1 MNAEMKL
8 FFDSL
13 LPKTRMK
20 KTQNYFKWLGLFLS
34 TLLLIAFS
42 ARSVTAATPKHYD
55 ELEFPPLSEVQLPD
69 YDRYQLDNGIVVYL
83 VQDRELPLVGGT
95 ALFKTGSRLEPTDKI
110 GLAGLTGAVMRSG
123 GTQKHP
129 PNELNETL
137 ESLAA
142 SVETGIGETSG
153 SAGFNTLS
161 EDLEQV
167 FSLFAEVIQ
176 EPAFDTAQFE
186 LAKKQIEG
194 GIARRNDDPDNIA
207 SREFSKLI
215 YGDKSPYARTI
226 EYEYLDNISRQD
238 LIDFYHRSF
247 RPEQMLLG
255 IIGDFDR
262 DRMKALIAEKF
273 GRWQPKATDPL
284 PPIPNISDR
293 QKSGTFF
300 IEQPQLTQSYIQI
313 GHLGGVLK
321 NPDYPALS
329 VLNGVLNGF
338 GGRLFNE
345 VRSRQGLA
353 YSVYGFWSPQYD
365 YPGMFIAGGQTRSDA
380 TVPFIQAI
388 FKEIEV
394 LRTSPISQEE
404 LDYAK
409 ESILNSFVF
418 NFQEP
423 GQTIQRLMRYEFYG
437 YPPDYIFQYQRGIKA
452 TTIEDVQRVAQ
463 KYLYP
468 DRLTTLVVGNSAD
481 IQPPL
486 SNLDDNVKIVD
497 ITIPSSQKS

>member
-1 MNAEMKL
+1 
-8 FFDSL
+8 
-13 LPKTRMK
+13 MK
-20 KTQNYFKWLGLFLS
+20 KTFKWLGLFAA
-34 TLLLIAFS
+34 TLLLVAFS
-42 ARSVTAATPKHYD
+42 TRSVTAATPRHYT
-55 ELEFPPLSEVQLPD
+55 ELEFPPLPEVQLPD

-95 ALFKTGSRLEPTDKI
+95 ALFKTGSRLEPADKV
-110 GLAGLTGAVMRSG
+110 GLAGLTGSVMRSG
-123 GTQKHP
+123 GTLKHSSD
-129 PNELNETL
+129 ELNEIL
-137 ESLAA
+137 ESRAA
-142 SVETGIGETSG
+142 SVETGIGDTSG
-153 SAGFNTLS
+153 SAGFSALS

-186 LAKKQIEG
+186 LAKKQIQG
-194 GIARRNDDPDNIA
+194 GIARRNDDPDNIT

-215 YGDKSPYARTI
+215 YGEKSPYARTV
-226 EYEYLDNISRQD
+226 EYEHLDNISRQD
-238 LIDFYHRSF
+238 TIDFYRRSF

-255 IIGDFDR
+255 IVGDFDR

-273 GRWQPKATDPL
+273 GNWQPPAADPL
-284 PPIPNISDR
+284 PPMPEVSPQQQGDL
-293 QKSGTFF
+293 FF

-313 GHLGGVLK
+313 GHLGGILK
-321 NPDYPALS
+321 NPDFPALS

-388 FKEIEV
+388 FKEIEA
-394 LRTSPISQEE
+394 LRNTPISAAE
-404 LDYAK
+404 LAYAK

-423 GQTIQRLMRYEFYG
+423 SQTIRRLMRYEFYG

-452 TTIEDVQRVAQ
+452 TTIEDVRRVAR
-463 KYLYP
+463 KYLHP

-481 IQPPL
+481 INPSL
-486 SNLDDNVKIVD
+486 SNLNDNIKVVD
-497 ITIPSSQKS
+497 ITIPTAQRS

>member
-1 MNAEMKL
+1 
-8 FFDSL
+8 
-13 LPKTRMK
+13 MK
-20 KTQNYFKWLGLFLS
+20 KTLKWLGLFLA
-34 TLLLIAFS
+34 TLALIAFS
-42 ARSVTAATPKHYD
+42 GRSVTAAAPIHYD
-55 ELEFPPLSEVQLPD
+55 ELEFPPLPEVELPD

-95 ALFKTGSRLEPTDKI
+95 AFFKTGSRLEPADKVGVA
-110 GLAGLTGAVMRSG
+110 GLAGSVMRSG
-123 GTQKHP
+123 GTSNHSP
-129 PNELNETL
+129 DELNEIL
-137 ESLAA
+137 ESRAA
-142 SVETGIGETSG
+142 SVETSIGETRG
-153 SAGFNTLS
+153 SASFNALS
-161 EDLEQV
+161 EDLESV

-186 LAKKQIEG
+186 LAKKQIRG
-194 GIARRNDDPDNIA
+194 GIARRNDNPDDIA

-226 EYEYLDNISRQD
+226 EYEHLDNISKQD
-238 LIDFYHRSF
+238 LIDFYQRSF

-262 DRMKALIAEKF
+262 DRMKTLIAEKF
-273 GRWQPKATDPL
+273 GTWQPAAASPL
-284 PPIPNISDR
+284 PSPPEV
-293 QKSGTFF
+293 SGQSQGGLFF
-300 IEQPQLTQSYIQI
+300 IEQPQLTQSTIHI
-313 GHLGGVLK
+313 GHLGGMLQ

-345 VRSRQGLA
+345 VRSRRGLA

-388 FKEIEV
+388 FKEIAT
-394 LRTSPISQEE
+394 LREMPISQEE

-423 GQTIQRLMRYEFYG
+423 AQTIQRLMRYEFYG
-437 YPPDYIFQYQRGIKA
+437 YPADYIFQYQRGIKA
-452 TTIEDVQRVAQ
+452 TTVEDVQRVARE
-463 KYLYP
+463 YLQP
-468 DRLTTLVVGNSAD
+468 DRLMTLVVGNSAD
-481 IQPPL
+481 INPPL
-486 SNLDDNVKIVD
+486 SNLNSNINIVD
-497 ITIPSSQKS
+497 ITIPTSQNS